1 VPRTAFAILL
11 AIVLPAAAQ
20 QAKPPAASQQ
30 TKPPAASQPTKPSA
44 AAPAKPQMGA
54 IRRAPSSNDTQN
66 QLDGS
71 EALFTVLAAINVAGY
86 DDQLDAVSTHVF
98 RHTLRTELASK
109 NLESIFALKRF
120 FRDHQIKTPGA
131 ELSRYISYGLL
142 INGPPDFDYRD
153 PDMLRPPDVTS
164 IEGLSPLLAA
174 FYREAGIGE
183 LWHRAQPFYDQM
195 IAEYQEPA
203 ARAVLEANA
212 YARNTTSGYLGR
224 RFQIYVDLLGAPN
237 QIQTR
242 SYGDDYFVVL
252 TPSPEPQIEGI
263 RHAYL
268 HYLIDPLGLKFS
280 EDINKKHALGDYA
293 QGAGALD
300 EHYKIDFIDLATE
313 SLIKAMESRLDH
325 KPALAEQAMKEG
337 FVLAPALAEQLA
349 LYEKQEVALRLYF
362 PALFAGL
369 DFKHE
374 EQRLSNVEFA
384 STRASR
390 VVRPAQTTKPVELT
404 GAAKSLADAENA
416 YLDRNLDQA
425 KPIFLRVLE
434 ETTEQRLHAKAYYGL
449 ARIAVL
455 QRDPE
460 TGDRLFR
467 KVLELSPDDETK
479 SWSLLYLARL
489 ADSQGDRDQAV
500 ENYRAVLAVEGAP
513 DSVRQAA
520 LKGVAEAF
528 KK

>member
-1 VPRTAFAILL
+1 VPRIAL
-11 AIVLPAAAQ
+11 AIIVIVTAVAAAAQ
-20 QAKPPAASQQ
+20 PAK
-30 TKPPAASQPTKPSA
+30 
-44 AAPAKPQMGA
+44 APAG
-54 IRRAPSSNDTQN
+54 RAPSPNINQRPPNTLN

-71 EALFTVLAAINVAGY
+71 EALFTVLAAINMAGY
-86 DDQLDAVSTHVF
+86 DDQIDAVSTHVF
-98 RHTLRTELASK
+98 RHELRTELASK
-109 NLESIFALKRF
+109 NLDSVFELKRF
-120 FRDHQIKTPGA
+120 YRDHKLKTPDA
-131 ELSRYISYGLL
+131 ELSRYISYGLM
-142 INGPPDFDYRD
+142 IDGPPDFGYRD
-153 PDMLRPPDVTS
+153 PDMQRPPDVSS

-174 FYREAGIGE
+174 FYKEANLAD
-183 LWHRAQPFYDQM
+183 LWRRAQPFYDQV
-195 IAEYQEPA
+195 IEHYQEPA

-212 YARNTTSGYLGR
+212 YARNSTSGYLGR
-224 RFQIYVDLLGAPN
+224 RFQIFVDLLGAPN

-242 SYGDDYFVVL
+242 NYGDDYFIVL
-252 TPSPEPQIEGI
+252 TPSPDPQAEGI

-268 HYLIDPLGLKFS
+268 HYLIDPLGLKFA

-300 EHYKIDFIDLATE
+300 EHYKADFVDLATE
-313 SLIKAMESRLDH
+313 SLIKAMESRLDR

-349 LYEKQEVALRLYF
+349 VYEKQEIALRLYF
-362 PALFAGL
+362 PVLFAGL
-369 DFKHE
+369 DFKRE
-374 EQRLSNVEFA
+374 EQRLASVEFA
-384 STRASR
+384 SARATR
-390 VVRPAQTTKPVELT
+390 VVRPAQTIKPVELT
-404 GAAKSLADAENA
+404 GAAKSLADGEKA

-425 KPIFLRVLE
+425 KLIFLRVLE
-434 ETTEQRLHAKAYYGL
+434 ETAEQRLHAKAYYGL
-449 ARIAVL
+449 ARVAVL

-467 KVLELSPDDETK
+467 KVLELSPDDETR

-500 ENYRAVLAVEGAP
+500 EHYRAVLAVGGAP
-513 DSVRQAA
+513 ESVRQAA

>member
-1 VPRTAFAILL
+1 VPRIAFASLL
-11 AIVLPAAAQ
+11 IFAALSASAQQVRAPAA
-20 QAKPPAASQQ
+20 PPGKTSGG
-30 TKPPAASQPTKPSA
+30 KPSA
-44 AAPAKPQMGA
+44 TGKLPTP
-54 IRRAPSSNDTQN
+54 IRRAPSSSDTQN
-66 QLDGS
+66 QLDGN

-86 DDQLDAVSTHVF
+86 DDQIDAASTHAF

-109 NLESIFALKRF
+109 NLDSVFELKRF
-120 FRDHQIKTPGA
+120 FRDHKLKTADA

-142 INGPPDFDYRD
+142 IDGPPNFDYRD
-153 PDMLRPPDVTS
+153 PDMVRPPDVSS

-174 FYREAGIGE
+174 FYREANIGD
-183 LWHRAQPFYDQM
+183 LWRRAQPFYDQ
-195 IAEYQEPA
+195 IISQYQESA
-203 ARAVLEANA
+203 ARAVLEVNA

-224 RFQIYVDLLGAPN
+224 RFQIYIDLLGAPN

-242 SYGDDYFVVL
+242 SYGDDYFIVL
-252 TPSPEPQIEGI
+252 TPSAEPRVDGI

-268 HYLIDPLGLKFS
+268 HYLVDPLGLKFS

-300 EHYKIDFIDLATE
+300 DHFKTDFIDLATE
-313 SLIKAMESRLDH
+313 STIKAMESRLDH
-325 KPALAEQAMKEG
+325 KPALADQALKEG

-349 LYEKQEVALRLYF
+349 LYEKQETALRLYF
-362 PALFAGL
+362 PNLFAGL
-369 DFKHE
+369 DFKRE
-374 EQRLSNVEFA
+374 EERLSKVEFA
-384 STRASR
+384 AARGAH
-390 VVRPAQTTKPVELT
+390 VVRPAQPAKPVELT

-416 YLDRNLDQA
+416 YRDRNLEQA
-425 KPIFLRVLE
+425 KLIFLRVLE
-434 ETTEQRLHAKAYYGL
+434 ETAEQPLHAKAYYGL
-449 ARIAVL
+449 ARVAVL

-489 ADSQGDRDQAV
+489 ADSQGNRDQAV
-500 ENYRAVLAVEGAP
+500 ESYRAALAVEGAP

-528 KK
+528 TK

>member
-1 VPRTAFAILL
+1 VPRIAFAILVTL
-11 AIVLPAAAQ
+11 TAVAAAAQ
-20 QAKPPAASQQ
+20 PAKPPAA
-30 TKPPAASQPTKPSA
+30 
-44 AAPAKPQMGA
+44 
-54 IRRAPSSNDTQN
+54 RSSSPNINQRPNTQN

-71 EALFTVLAAINVAGY
+71 EALFTVLAAINMAGY
-86 DDQLDAVSTHVF
+86 DDQIDAVSTHVF
-98 RHTLRTELASK
+98 RHELRTELASR
-109 NLESIFALKRF
+109 NLDSVFELKRF
-120 FRDHQIKTPGA
+120 YRDHKLKTPDA
-131 ELSRYISYGLL
+131 ELSRYISYGLM
-142 INGPPDFDYRD
+142 IDGPPDFGYRD
-153 PDMLRPPDVTS
+153 PDMQRPPDVSS

-174 FYREAGIGE
+174 FYKEANLGD
-183 LWHRAQPFYDQM
+183 LWQRAQPFYDQV
-195 IAEYQEPA
+195 IEHYQEPA

-212 YARNTTSGYLGR
+212 YARNSTSGYLGR
-224 RFQIYVDLLGAPN
+224 RFQIFVDLLGAPN

-242 SYGDDYFVVL
+242 NYGDEYFIVL
-252 TPSPEPQIEGI
+252 TPSPDPQADGI

-268 HYLIDPLGLKFS
+268 HYLIDPLGLKFA

-293 QGAGALD
+293 QGSGALD
-300 EHYKIDFIDLATE
+300 EHYKTDFVDLATE

-369 DFKHE
+369 DFKRE
-374 EQRLSNVEFA
+374 EQRLANVEFA
-384 STRASR
+384 SARATR
-390 VVRPAQTTKPVELT
+390 VVRPAQTIKPVELT
-404 GAAKSLADAENA
+404 GAAKSLADGEKA

-425 KPIFLRVLE
+425 KVIFLRVLE
-434 ETTEQRLHAKAYYGL
+434 ETAEQPLHAKAYYGL
-449 ARIAVL
+449 ARVAVL

-500 ENYRAVLAVEGAP
+500 EHYRAVLAIGGAP
-513 DSVRQAA
+513 ESVRQAA

>member
-1 VPRTAFAILL
+1 MRRIAFAILL
-11 AIVLPAAAQ
+11 GLGALPLAAQ
-20 QAKPPAASQQ
+20 RAQPPMTSPVKPPVA
-30 TKPPAASQPTKPSA
+30 
-44 AAPAKPQMGA
+44 
-54 IRRAPSSNDTQN
+54 RRAPGANINQGGQN

-71 EALFTVLAAINVAGY
+71 EALFTVLAAINMAGY
-86 DDQLDAVSTHVF
+86 DDQINAVSTHVF
-98 RHTLRTELASK
+98 RHELRTALASK
-109 NLESIFALKRF
+109 NLESVFELRRF
-120 FRDHQIKTPGA
+120 FRDHQLKTPGA

-153 PDMLRPPDVTS
+153 PDMLRPPDVSS

-174 FYREAGIGE
+174 FYKEADIAA
-183 LWHRAQPFYDQM
+183 WWQRAQPFYDQM
-195 IAEYQEPA
+195 IAQYQEPA
-203 ARAVLEANA
+203 ARAVLEVNA
-212 YARNTTSGYLGR
+212 YARNSTSGYLGR

-252 TPSPEPQIEGI
+252 TPSPEPQIDGI

-293 QGAGALD
+293 LGAGALD
-300 EHYKIDFIDLATE
+300 EHYKTDFIDLATE
-313 SLIKAMESRLDH
+313 SLIKAIESRLDH

-349 LYEKQEVALRLYF
+349 IYEQRQEALRLYF

-369 DFKHE
+369 DFRQE

-384 STRASR
+384 SAPATR
-390 VVRPAQTTKPVELT
+390 VVRPAQTIQPPELT
-404 GAAKSLADAENA
+404 GAAKTLADAEKA

-425 KPIFLRVLE
+425 KQLFLRALE
-434 ETTEQRLHAKAYYGL
+434 ETTEQPLHAKAYYGL
-449 ARIAVL
+449 ARVAVL

-489 ADSQGDRDQAV
+489 ADSQGDRAQAV
-500 ENYRAVLAVEGAP
+500 EHYKAVLAVRGAP
-513 DSVRQAA
+513 DTVRQAA